1 MIETTIMAHH
11 LQIQNIIHLQTSQNP
26 ILKHEMKNINTKRDK
41 KNLHNNTQKLQQKNI
56 ICFGMSNYQKR
67 FKNTHFEIIFQTLN
81 NSNSIHT

>member
-1 MIETTIMAHH
+1 MALTTIILYPHTSQMIETTIMAHH

-56 ICFGMSNYQKR
+56 ICFGMSNYQK
-67 FKNTHFEIIFQTLN
+67 
-81 NSNSIHT
+81 